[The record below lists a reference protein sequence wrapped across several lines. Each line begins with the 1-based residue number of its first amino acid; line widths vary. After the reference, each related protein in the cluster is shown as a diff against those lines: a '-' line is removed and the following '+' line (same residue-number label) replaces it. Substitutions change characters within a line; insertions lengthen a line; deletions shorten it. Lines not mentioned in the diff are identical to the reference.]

1 MMMESALL
9 LQLSH
14 MEIGYKEKI
23 NFGLT
28 NQSKNYQITMDGM
41 RIQKYYSK
49 IFKKVP
55 KLLKA
60 LDNAIESLFV

>member
-1 MMMESALL
+1 
-9 LQLSH
+9 

-23 NFGLT
+23 NFGLIT
-28 NQSKNYQITMDGM
+28 QSKNYQIIKDGM

-49 IFKKVP
+49 TFKKVP

-60 LDNAIESLFV
+60 LDNAIELLFA